1 MHRFSSASAGC
12 SSALLITIQADW
24 AKRETSRDTPVPP
37 PRGKTRVEWHGGASV
52 VRVRTWRELCGAK
65 NESANRRCGK
75 RAVWCEGEK
84 EYETEQLKLGTVPAC
99 AYNIRQK
106 FVNASR
112 DLPALCFSPPLAWHK
127 SERYLR
133 TYRNGILP
141 LVCRCYARF
150 ISAVE
155 LCNGDF

>member
-1 MHRFSSASAGC
+1 VAQAQGKSRYLRARIYVFACVARIVIMHHFSSASAGR

-24 AKRETSRDTPVPP
+24 AKRDETGHTGATTARQNKGWMAR
-37 PRGKTRVEWHGGASV
+37 RGAGGPGTYTTRAI
-52 VRVRTWRELCGAK
+52 CGAK

-112 DLPALCFSPPLAWHK
+112 DLLAVSRPA
-127 SERYLR
+127 R
-133 TYRNGILP
+133 
-141 LVCRCYARF
+141 LV
-150 ISAVE
+150 
-155 LCNGDF
+155 

>member
-1 MHRFSSASAGC
+1 MRICDASARKVMLSRVRRITHVCVERIVIMHRFSSASAGR

-24 AKRETSRDTPVPP
+24 AKRNETGHTGATTARQNKGWMAR
-37 PRGKTRVEWHGGASV
+37 RGAGGPGTYTTRAI
-52 VRVRTWRELCGAK
+52 CGAK

-75 RAVWCEGEK
+75 RAVWYEREK

-112 DLPALCFSPPLAWHK
+112 DLPAASRLA
-127 SERYLR
+127 
-133 TYRNGILP
+133 
-141 LVCRCYARF
+141 
-150 ISAVE
+150 
-155 LCNGDF
+155 

>member
-1 MHRFSSASAGC
+1 MARRGAGGPG
-12 SSALLITIQADW
+12 TY
-24 AKRETSRDTPVPP
+24 T
-37 PRGKTRVEWHGGASV
+37 TRAI
-52 VRVRTWRELCGAK
+52 CGAK

-84 EYETEQLKLGTVPAC
+84 EYETEQLKLGTVPAVH

-112 DLPALCFSPPLAWHK
+112 DLPAASDLAPATLARCK
-127 SERYLR
+127 SERYES
-133 TYRNGILP
+133 YRNGILP